1 MSVAWDVD
9 PRSSARVHVA
19 LTHRLTLV
27 VAAPGWGKTTLLRTL
42 ASAAPAV
49 EVARPPA
56 GWTPFTLARQL
67 VAQLVPAA
75 LVDDL
80 LPTRLAPDSDDHVG
94 SSGALAAAVCAAA
107 ATAITDD
114 TLVLDDDADLG
125 AADPLRDCLEA
136 LVMHVPAQLHL
147 VLASR
152 RSPPLRVGRL
162 RAAGE
167 VARITE
173 SDRAIDASAIDGL
186 GPDERTAVDAIA
198 AATGGWPL
206 AVRLAAE
213 VGRRGGPLD
222 HAAIVDRLLDPEG
235 VLFEFLAEEVLAAAS
250 DGERELL
257 ALAAHLPFVDT
268 ELLAWIGRDRLG
280 RLLPLLG
287 RAATFL
293 ERDPAVPERYRA
305 TLVGGEFARRALPA
319 PAEDVIRL
327 IVTRLCDRGDADQV
341 LETCLQL
348 GDPGVAREVVLTV
361 PRPDLLGR
369 AIDDV
374 LALAASASDDT
385 RLAEL
390 RGDVHYLRGSWD
402 EAVAAY
408 DDAAR
413 LGDATVARLARKRA
427 TLMYQR
433 GRLDD
438 AEATCAAARLDG
450 SDPAEESR
458 VLSWRAAIRWVRGDV
473 AGCRELVDAA
483 LALGTAAGDDAAL
496 ATAHTTRGM
505 LAALAGDRHENA
517 EAYRVALHHAERAG
531 DVVQIVRIRSNR
543 GSLHMEE
550 GQYQEALRELDAAI
564 ELADLVGA
572 DHFGAL
578 AYSNRGDTYR
588 RLGRLDDALDDLR
601 RAEAIWQRLGS
612 GLVHYAVGLL
622 GDVQALR
629 GQRREAIA
637 LYRQAIELA
646 DAQGDT
652 QGLLP
657 GLIGLARTLAA
668 DDPAAAMDAAQR
680 AIDTAWAMS
689 MAPAH
694 LAAGWI
700 ELRRADTVA
709 AADHAACALR
719 FGRQHQDRPAVAEA
733 MLLQAVVN
741 DPPDAALAEES
752 RRLSRDLGNRIG
764 EARAALVVAQ
774 TLNPSARDAAVAAA
788 EQLLVEAGAWG
799 VLADAREARPEPAA
813 APVVIVTLGGFR
825 VSRHTKPVEVG
836 EWGSRKARDLLKL
849 LVARRGAPVVREE
862 VTELLWPDEPDRS
875 ARRLSVLLSTIRSVL
890 DPTKAMSPDHYIAAD
905 HDTVWLVREH
915 VEIDVELF
923 LRDADEGRRLLAA
936 GDVARGEQ
944 ALTRAA
950 SRYLGDFCADDPY
963 ADWAAGTREIARHT
977 FVELAA
983 ELGRL
988 ADERAQHGAAVRHRL
1003 RILDVDPYDEAAHL
1017 DLVRSL
1023 SAQRRHGEARRA
1035 YRTYCTRLAE
1045 LGLEPAPFP

>member
-1 MSVAWDVD
+1 M
-9 PRSSARVHVA
+9 
-19 LTHRLTLV
+19 
-27 VAAPGWGKTTLLRTL
+27 VAAPGWGKTTLLRSL

-56 GWTPFTLARQL
+56 GWTPFLLARQL

-75 LVDDL
+75 LGDDV
-80 LPTRLAPDSDDHVG
+80 LPARLAPDSADHAE
-94 SSGALAAAVCAAA
+94 SSGALAAAVCTAAGA
-107 ATAITDD
+107 AIADD
-114 TLVLDDDADLG
+114 TLVLVDDADVG
-125 AADPLRDCLEA
+125 ADDPLRDFLEA
-136 LVMHVPAQLHL
+136 LVMHLPAQLHL

-152 RSPPLRVGRL
+152 RSPPLRVARL

-173 SDRAIDASAIDGL
+173 VDLAIGAAAIDGL

-222 HAAIVDRLLDPEG
+222 HNAIVDRLLDREG
-235 VLFEFLAEEVLAAAS
+235 VLFEFLAEEVMASAS

-257 ALAAHLPFVDT
+257 ALAAHLPFVDI
-268 ELLAWIGRDRLG
+268 ELLGWIGRDHLG

-293 ERDPAVPERYRA
+293 ERDPRVSDRYRA

-319 PAEDVIRL
+319 PTEDVVRL
-327 IVTRLCDRGDADQV
+327 ILTRLCDRGDADQV
-341 LETCLQL
+341 LETCLRL
-348 GDPGVAREVVLTV
+348 GDARVAREVVLAV

-369 AIDDV
+369 TLDDA
-374 LALAASASDDT
+374 LALASSAGDDA

-390 RGDVHYLRGSWD
+390 RGDLRYLRGSWD
-402 EAVAAY
+402 DAVAAY
-408 DDAAR
+408 EEAAR
-413 LGDATVARLARKRA
+413 LGDPTAPRLARKRA
-427 TLMYQR
+427 TLLYLR
-433 GRLDD
+433 GRLDAAD
-438 AEATCAAARLDG
+438 ATCAAVCLDG
-450 SDPAEESR
+450 SDPAEESK
-458 VLSWRAAIRWVRGDV
+458 VQSWRAAIRWMRGDV
-473 AGCRELVDAA
+473 AGCREFLDAA
-483 LALGTAAGDDAAL
+483 LALGTAAADDAAL
-496 ATAHTTRGM
+496 ATAHTTRAM
-505 LAALAGDRHENA
+505 LAALVGDRRENA
-517 EAYRVALHHAERAG
+517 DAYRVALRYAERAG

-543 GSLHMEE
+543 GSRHMEE
-550 GQYQEALRELDAAI
+550 GDYQEALRELDAAI
-564 ELADLVGA
+564 ELADLIGS
-572 DHFGAL
+572 DNFGAL

-629 GQRREAIA
+629 GQRSEAIA

-646 DAQGDT
+646 DTQGDT
-652 QGLLP
+652 QALLP
-657 GLIGLARTLAA
+657 GLIGLARTLVA
-668 DDPAAAMDAAQR
+668 DDPSAAMAAAQR
-680 AIDTAWAMS
+680 AIDTARSMS

-700 ELRRADTVA
+700 ELRRADTA
-709 AADHAACALR
+709 AAARHAADALQ
-719 FGRQHQDRPAVAEA
+719 FGQQHQDRPAVAEA
-733 MLLQAVVN
+733 LLLQASIS
-741 DPPDAALAEES
+741 DPPDGALAEES

-764 EARAALVVAQ
+764 EARAALAVAR
-774 TLNPSARDAAVAAA
+774 TLDPPVRDAAVAAA
-788 EQLLVEAGAWG
+788 ERLLVEAGAWG
-799 VLADAREARPEPAA
+799 VLAELRAARPAPQAA
-813 APVVIVTLGGFR
+813 RVVIVTLGGFR
-825 VSRHTKPVEVG
+825 VSRDTQPVEVG

-862 VTELLWPDEPDRS
+862 VAALLWPDDPDRS

-890 DPTKAMSPDHYIAAD
+890 DPGKAVPPDHYVAAD

-923 LRDADEGRRLLAA
+923 LGEAVEGRRLLAA
-936 GDVARGEQ
+936 GDLAAGER
-944 ALTRAA
+944 ALSRAA
-950 SRYLGDFCADDPY
+950 SRYLGEFCADDPY
-963 ADWAAGTREIARHT
+963 ADWAAGTRELARHT
-977 FVELAA
+977 FVELAV

-988 ADERAQHGAAVRHRL
+988 ADDRDEHGDAVRHRL

-1017 DLVRSL
+1017 DLIRSL
-1023 SAQRRHGEARRA
+1023 TAQRRHGEARRA

-1045 LGLEPAPFP
+1045 LELEPAPFP